1 MSEWKEE
8 VLDNL
13 VFVDPEQLSLS
24 TDEDFTFFY
33 IDISSVSEGH
43 IDYPISQ
50 IEYKGSPSRA
60 RKTLKINDV
69 LMSTVRPNLKSFAK
83 FNRVSRFN
91 FVASTGFAI
100 LRAKKETDI
109 DYIYHSLFSE
119 KVERQIQTL
128 VVGSNYPA
136 INSSDVRKL
145 VFNVPD
151 YPTQRKIA
159 LILSTADAVIE
170 KTQAA
175 IAKYKAI
182 KQGMLHD
189 LFTRGI
195 DTQTGKLRPK
205 YEDAPE
211 LYKKSKLGWIPKEW
225 EVKIFGEQVELVHGH
240 QYRNY
245 DFTEFGVPVVKI
257 GQVKPENLDL
267 SDCSFVS
274 FDRIEEFKNEI
285 IRNGDVLM
293 ALTGAT
299 LGKACLV
306 HGLNGIVFQN
316 YRVGRFEPK
325 IKENDLD
332 KTFLYYLLIA
342 GELLNQIFSKVNS
355 GAQGNVG
362 KADFEKAT
370 FKKPKFDEQ
379 LQIAQRLQSIDNKL
393 QTEQNYLH
401 KLQHIKTGLMA
412 DLMSGKKEVNVD
424 EEFLN

>member
-1 MSEWKEE
+1 MSEWREE

-13 VFVDPEQLSLS
+13 VVVDPEQLSPL

-60 RKTLKINDV
+60 RKILKINDV

-151 YPTQRKIA
+151 YHTQRRIA
-159 LILSTADAVIE
+159 RILSTADAIIK

-175 IAKYKAI
+175 IVKNKAI

-205 YEDAPE
+205 YQDAPE
-211 LYKKSKLGWIPKEW
+211 LYKESKLGWIPKEW
-225 EVKIFGEQVELVHGH
+225 EVERFEDISVDAILGITVRGTSSNEENIPLLKMGNLVWSELILNHVEYVMSSAIETERYLLKHRDFLFNTRNTPELVGKTAIWR
-240 QYRNY
+240 QEFPIATFDNNLLRIRFIKEIASPFVCYFMSFGKGRNNIKLLVDGTTSVAAVY
-245 DFTEFGVPVVKI
+245 WKNLKEYKI
-257 GQVKPENLDL
+257 PFPDINEQE
-267 SDCSFVS
+267 
-274 FDRIEEFKNEI
+274 EI
-285 IRNGDVLM
+285 I
-293 ALTGAT
+293 
-299 LGKACLV
+299 K
-306 HGLNGIVFQN
+306 
-316 YRVGRFEPK
+316 
-325 IKENDLD
+325 
-332 KTFLYYLLIA
+332 
-342 GELLNQIFSKVNS
+342 
-355 GAQGNVG
+355 
-362 KADFEKAT
+362 
-370 FKKPKFDEQ
+370 
-379 LQIAQRLQSIDNKL
+379 RLESIDNKI
-393 QTEQNYLH
+393 QTERNYLH
-401 KLQHIKTGLMA
+401 KLQQIKSGLMA
-412 DLMSGKKEVNVD
+412 DLLSGKKMPKYQIENK
-424 EEFLN
+424 